1 MGCDGSAGFGSSVA
15 GGVGCSFSDGAEASG
30 WRSDSS
36 GVLDGSLTCDSVVPL
51 SGCPDAGFVWIQL
64 SDTPSVS
71 SAEWSSSFGSV
82 LRVCSTSVFSVA
94 CAVSA
99 WRGASLLPEEETV
112 VGCSAICEVLLHPEI
127 RHKRTMGKRTAILD
141 FIRFTPFDHILP
153 DENRFDK
160 DAF

>member
-71 SAEWSSSFGSV
+71 SAEWSSFNLRFLCRLRRFHLAGSFVASRRRNRGGLFCNMRGVAAPQSQAQKDNEKKNCDFGFHTLHS
-82 LRVCSTSVFSVA
+82 LRPHST
-94 CAVSA
+94 
-99 WRGASLLPEEETV
+99 R
-112 VGCSAICEVLLHPEI
+112 
-127 RHKRTMGKRTAILD
+127 
-141 FIRFTPFDHILP
+141 
-153 DENRFDK
+153 
-160 DAF
+160 